1 MSVFPRRGLCSS
13 LRANQSRNPFGR
25 LRAGCEGA
33 GDFRIE
39 LAPRL
44 LTRAAR
50 IYGTIE
56 GCPLADARPDRNRTN
71 KLFQII
77 ILNGS
82 EREDD
87 PDACLE
93 HIQPLAQHARK
104 DVVAKIDL
112 RSNRTR
118 QLELHATAVVD
129 GELGAR

>member
-1 MSVFPRRGLCSS
+1 MCWLVNKQDECIK
-13 LRANQSRNPFGR
+13 FGH
-25 LRAGCEGA
+25 LFNIEAVEAGA
-33 GDFRIE
+33 GERSGGFPHR
-39 LAPRL
+39 
-44 LTRAAR
+44 TRS
-50 IYGTIE
+50 
-56 GCPLADARPDRNRTN
+56 PLANARPDKNRTN

-104 DVVAKIDL
+104 EVVAKIDL
-112 RSNRTR
+112 RSNGTR

-129 GELGAR
+129 GELGSR